1 MSYILEA
8 LKKSQQER
16 ELGRVP
22 TLDTSG
28 MFAEDKEPVRPSH
41 WGVIAVGLAAVA
53 VAIAVYAVLRAPAPA
68 PIPMQAGTGS
78 GVSPAPVWSGSDP
91 VQTVDHATAAIGSV
105 DSQPAPLRPQP
116 VQRASRPSESAQ
128 PAPGQSASIDPEP
141 PLPRAVR
148 TRQALPSEMLDEDP
162 DIIEAEDEEMAFE
175 SEPEPEPEFN
185 SEIDSEIDPWLEQEL
200 QRQID
205 AEQAMY
211 PERPAPIRVRRPD
224 RAQVPADLV
233 DDIESFK
240 EQLRRDQG
248 IAPSVTHNQPVD
260 LQGDPT
266 KLRLTP
272 QQQAQIPAYFMTV
285 HVYDEDPT
293 KRFVLINALRYGE
306 GEETREGLRVE
317 RIIPEGAVLSYL
329 GDPFFVQR

>member
-28 MFAEDKEPVRPSH
+28 MFAEDKAPVRASH

-53 VAIAVYAVLRAPAPA
+53 VAIALYSVLRIPAPA
-68 PIPMQAGTGS
+68 PVPMQASPGP
-78 GVSPAPVWSGSDP
+78 GVSPAPVASGADP
-91 VQTVDHATAAIGSV
+91 VPTFADTTAAIGGV
-105 DSQPAPLRPQP
+105 DAQPAPLRPQP
-116 VQRASRPSESAQ
+116 AQRASEPV
-128 PAPGQSASIDPEP
+128 QSASIDPEAP
-141 PLPRAVR
+141 PPRAVR
-148 TRQALPSEMLDEDP
+148 TRPTLAPEMLDEDP
-162 DIIEAEDEEMAFE
+162 DIVESEDEEMAYE
-175 SEPEPEPEFN
+175 SEPDPEL
-185 SEIDSEIDPWLEQEL
+185 DSEIDPWLEQEL

-211 PERPAPIRVRRPD
+211 PERPAPPPVRRPD
-224 RAQVPADLV
+224 RAEVPADLI

-240 EQLRRDQG
+240 DQLRRDQG
-248 IAPSVTHNQPVD
+248 IAPPVTRKAPVD

-266 KLRLTP
+266 KLRLTAE
-272 QQQAQIPAYFMTV
+272 QQAQVPAYFMTV
-285 HVYDEDPT
+285 HVYDEDSA